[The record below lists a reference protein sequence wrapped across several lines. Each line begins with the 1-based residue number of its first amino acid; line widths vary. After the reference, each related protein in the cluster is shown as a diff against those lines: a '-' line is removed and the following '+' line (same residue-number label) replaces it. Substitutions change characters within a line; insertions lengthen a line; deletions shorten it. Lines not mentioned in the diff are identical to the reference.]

1 MKFKLL
7 LLLLLPV
14 SILQAQLLKPL
25 PDHLDKRILIA
36 HPTVTNINILSTLAT
51 KGLIDL
57 SNVQLIGLY
66 HSNEKYDYSNAQS
79 VLDTISSINMYLVEL
94 KDSLNSNKL
103 YQKNDV
109 SNEFIELFKNSSAVF
124 FFGGPDI
131 PPSIY
136 GEEHNALTKVY
147 DPYRHYFEASFIYHL
162 LGGYQD
168 KNYTALLKQKP
179 NYLVHGICLG
189 MQTMNIATGG
199 SLIQDIPSEI
209 YNRTESNGL
218 SDLGKN
224 EIHRNYYK
232 QMTKYEDLELTGF
245 HFHKINFEGSFFSKL
260 TGAHK
265 KATPTINSYHHQAVE
280 KLGKGFKV
288 SAKSTDGKV
297 IEAIYHKKYP
307 NVFGIQFHPERPGFY
322 KPEDKVQF
330 KPDGKK
336 KTLPEWIDQESMD
349 FHKAYWKAINE
360 RIQNL

>member
-25 PDHLDKRILIA
+25 PKHLDKRILIS
-36 HPTVTNINILSTLAT
+36 HPTVTNINILSTLST
-51 KGLIDL
+51 QGLINL
-57 SNVQLIGLY
+57 SNIQLIGLY
-66 HSNEKYDYSNAQS
+66 HSNENYNYSDSQAL
-79 VLDTISSINMYLVEL
+79 LDTISSLKMYLVEL
-94 KDSLNSNKL
+94 KDSLNAEKL
-103 YQKNDV
+103 YQENDM
-109 SNEFIELFKNSSAVF
+109 SDEFIELFEKSSATF

-131 PPSIY
+131 QPEIY
-136 GEEHNALTKVY
+136 GEERNPLTKVY
-147 DPYRHYFEASFIYHL
+147 DPYRHYLEASFIYHL

-168 KNYTALLKQKP
+168 KNYSALLKQKP
-179 NYLVHGICLG
+179 NYLIHGICLG

-199 SLIQDIPSEI
+199 RLIQDISSEI
-209 YNRTESNGL
+209 YNKIESNGL
-218 SDLGKN
+218 SDLGEN

-260 TGAHK
+260 TGVGK
-265 KATPTINSYHHQAVE
+265 KTSPMVNSYHHQAVE

-297 IEAIYHKKYP
+297 IEAIYHKRYP
-307 NVFGIQFHPERPGFY
+307 NVFGIQFHTERSGLY
-322 KPEDKVQF
+322 KPKYKVQF
-330 KPDGKK
+330 EPDGEK
-336 KTLPEWIDQESMD
+336 KTLPEWIDQESMN